1 MAKPAKTKAKTLAV
15 RKKRTVA
22 PKATGKALVPVKGG
36 KVAPAKPTSRA
47 RARATAA
54 DRERKKR
61 IFLIVLEKSC
71 NISHAARAA
80 GMDRTTAYDWRA
92 TDDDFAR
99 RWHEA
104 EEAAVDKL
112 EQVAYER
119 SIKGESDRMLEIL
132 LKSHRPHKYVE
143 KQLHA
148 HALTKETQE
157 TLASLGMSI
166 DEAAQLYREKLG

>member
-1 MAKPAKTKAKTLAV
+1 M
-15 RKKRTVA
+15 R
-22 PKATGKALVPVKGG
+22 
-36 KVAPAKPTSRA
+36 
-47 RARATAA
+47 
-54 DRERKKR
+54 RERR
-61 IFLIVLEKSC
+61 AWI
-71 NISHAARAA
+71 ARPL
-80 GMDRTTAYDWRA
+80 TTG
-92 TDDDFAR
+92 
-99 RWHEA
+99 E
-104 EEAAVDKL
+104 L